1 MAYDNILG
9 IKDRK
14 KFLREMEES
23 TQRNREDNLRF
34 VKWYALWL
42 KRKSNKD
49 WSRQQKV
56 IIDEVYRSNRRMRIK
71 FATK

>member
-9 IKDRK
+9 IKNRK

-23 TQRNREDNLRF
+23 KQRNREDNLRF

-42 KRKSNKD
+42 RGRAIKTGAGSKR
-49 WSRQQKV
+49 
-56 IIDEVYRSNRRMRIK
+56 
-71 FATK
+71 